1 MIIEKLRETNR
12 NKNENNYNN
21 YNMAGQMVID
31 FHGLVNQNEINRNIV
46 VTEQGNLTNDI
57 VDRLVKTNN

>member
-1 MIIEKLRETNR
+1 MGNEDLSHLHPTMIIEKLRETNR

-46 VTEQGNLTNDI
+46 LPNTL
-57 VDRLVKTNN
+57 L